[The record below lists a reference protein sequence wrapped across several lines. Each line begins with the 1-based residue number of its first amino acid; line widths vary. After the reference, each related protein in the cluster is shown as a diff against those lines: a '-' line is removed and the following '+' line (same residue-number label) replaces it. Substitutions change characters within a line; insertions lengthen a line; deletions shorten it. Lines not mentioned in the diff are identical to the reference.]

1 MASIINIETLIKLGR
16 TLLSPNLV
24 VPLYVLSNYTDKGRL
39 LSAAKPDLA
48 KWIRLIAILGV
59 AKKVHGLF
67 NQGLLNNFK
76 RDKYAWNREI
86 AVVTGGSDGIG
97 AKVSRI
103 LAERGVRVAVLDI
116 KPPVYTT
123 GPNIHFIKCDITSK
137 EDIKAAATEI
147 RATFGEPTILVNN
160 AGILPGTT
168 LLGSSDEL
176 TRKVFEI
183 NTLSHYTLAREFL
196 PHMVKRDHGMVVTV
210 ASQAGFITLPGM
222 IDYSGSKSAA
232 ISFHEGLNAELRARY
247 KAPRVRTV
255 LLAPGFIKTTLIDKL
270 TCFDSFV
277 NPLLDPED
285 VAKALTK
292 QIFSGESGAVYLP
305 EFSSSF
311 AGRLMRAL
319 PVWCQRIIHACSED
333 LTHQSGK

>member
-1 MASIINIETLIKLGR
+1 M
-16 TLLSPNLV
+16 
-24 VPLYVLSNYTDKGRL
+24 
-39 LSAAKPDLA
+39 LSAVKPDLA
-48 KWIRLIAILGV
+48 KWIKLIAILGV
-59 AKKVHGLF
+59 AKKLHGLF
-67 NQGLLNNFK
+67 NQALLNNFK
-76 RDKYAWNREI
+76 RDKYVWNREV

-103 LAERGVRVAVLDI
+103 LAERGVRIAVLDI

-123 GPNIHFIKCDITSK
+123 GPNIHYIKCDITSK
-137 EDIKAAATEI
+137 ADIKAAATEI
-147 RATFGEPTILVNN
+147 RGKFGEPTILVNN

-196 PHMVKRDHGMVVTV
+196 PYMVKRDHGMVVTV
-210 ASQAGFITLPGM
+210 ASQAGFISLPNM

-277 NPLLDPED
+277 NPLLNPDD

-292 QIFSGESGAVYLP
+292 QILTGQSGAVYLP

-311 AGRLMRAL
+311 TGRLMRAL
-319 PVWCQRIIHACSED
+319 PEWIQRIVHICSED
-333 LTHQSGK
+333 LTHGSGK